1 MANKRKLPEINASQM
16 ADISFLLLIF
26 WLCSTTMSTDQG
38 LSRRL
43 PPPLPPN
50 MEKPDVEVNERNIFI
65 VLINSQNQ
73 LLVQGEPMD
82 VRQLREE
89 AKAFILN
96 VENDIHKPELFEVTA
111 DVLDKNGNVERTLKT
126 ITTKNHVISLQNDRG
141 TTYDKYIEVQNE
153 LVAAYNEVRD
163 EYSRREFGGL
173 TFNELTTEQQEA
185 VQTLFPQKISEAE
198 PKNYGGKK

>member
-43 PPPLPPN
+43 PSPLPPN

-96 VENDIHKPELFEVTA
+96 SENDIHKPELFEVTA

-141 TTYDKYIEVQNE
+141 TMYEKYIEVQNE

>member
-73 LLVQGEPMD
+73 LLVQGELMD

-96 VENDIHKPELFEVTA
+96 TENDIHKPELFEVTA

-141 TTYDKYIEVQNE
+141 TSYDKYIEVQNE

-163 EYSRREFGGL
+163 EYSRREFAGL
-173 TFNELTTEQQEA
+173 TFNELTPEQQEA

>member
-73 LLVQGEPMD
+73 LLVQGELMD

-96 VENDIHKPELFEVTA
+96 TENDIHKPELFEVTA

-153 LVAAYNEVRD
+153 LVAAYSEVRD
-163 EYSRREFGGL
+163 AYSRREFGGL
-173 TFNELTTEQQEA
+173 TFNELTAEQQEA

>member
-1 MANKRKLPEINASQM
+1 MRKLPEINASQM

-50 MEKPDVEVNERNIFI
+50 MEKTDVEVNERNIFV

-96 VENDIHKPELFEVTA
+96 TENDIHKPELFEVTA

-141 TTYDKYIEVQNE
+141 TMYEKYIEVQNE

>member
-73 LLVQGEPMD
+73 LLVQGELMD

-96 VENDIHKPELFEVTA
+96 TENDIHKPELFEVTA

-126 ITTKNHVISLQNDRG
+126 YATKNHVISLQNDRG
-141 TTYDKYIEVQNE
+141 TLYEKYIEVQNE
-153 LVAAYNEVRD
+153 LVAAYSEVRD
-163 EYSRREFGGL
+163 EYSRREFAGL
-173 TFNELTTEQQEA
+173 TFNELTPEQQEA

>member
-73 LLVQGEPMD
+73 LLVQGELMD

-96 VENDIHKPELFEVTA
+96 TENDIHKPELFEVTA

-126 ITTKNHVISLQNDRG
+126 YATKNHVISLQNDRG
-141 TTYDKYIEVQNE
+141 TLYEKYIEVQNE
-153 LVAAYNEVRD
+153 LVAAYSEVRD

-173 TFNELTTEQQEA
+173 TFNELTPEQQEA